1 VSSPP
6 FEDYPDFAKTDEEAA
21 LRFEMAKSIDPF
33 PEIQPSLLNSADIND
48 YVRTTG
54 MLHPFNVK
62 KLKSASYEAGIR
74 GRCIWWDDSG
84 KQHDVWLEEGRD
96 EELTLG
102 PNSITFVQVDSFF
115 RLPDYIGLRFNL
127 KITHVHRGI
136 LLGTGPLVDPGFVGR
151 LLIPLHNLTPNT
163 YRFGRGEGLI
173 WVEFTKTSELPTG
186 GRSVRVTKNELGL
199 SRRGEYISFPR
210 SKWNIQPLDYLRKA
224 SPQSSVRSSIPEA
237 VLRSRDQAETA
248 TRTVK
253 WLTGF
258 GFAGL
263 VVLAITTWALIQDT
277 WRVAD
282 DVRHQLMQGAS
293 GEREQTNKIEELQKR
308 LQSIDKG
315 MTDKI
320 FTLQEQIDKVKVGV
334 NEVRT
339 KPVPVKGQV
348 KQGTSSK

>member
-1 VSSPP
+1 MSSPP
-6 FEDYPDFAKTDEEAA
+6 FEDYPDFARTDEEAA
-21 LRFEMAKSIDPF
+21 RRFELAKSIDPF

-54 MLHPFNVK
+54 MLHPFDIT
-62 KLKSASYEAGIR
+62 KLKSASYEAAIR

-84 KQHDVWLEEGRD
+84 KQCEVWLEEGRD
-96 EELTLG
+96 EEFTLG
-102 PNSITFVQVDSFF
+102 PNSITFVQVEPFF
-115 RLPDYIGLRFNL
+115 RLPDYIALRFNL

-151 LLIPLHNLTPNT
+151 LLIPLHNLTLNT

-173 WVEFTKTSELPTG
+173 WVEFTKTSELPTAA
-186 GRSVRVTKNELGL
+186 RANKNGLGL
-199 SRRGEYISFPR
+199 SRRGEYIPFPR

-253 WLTGF
+253 LLTGF
-258 GFAGL
+258 GVAGL
-263 VVLAITTWALIQDT
+263 VALAITTWALIQDT
-277 WRVAD
+277 WRVVD
-282 DVRHQLMQGAS
+282 DVRHQLMQEVG
-293 GEREQTNKIEELQKR
+293 GEREQTNKIEELQNR
-308 LQSIDKG
+308 LESIDKG

-320 FTLQEQIDKVKVGV
+320 STLQEQVDKVKVGV
-334 NEVRT
+334 NRVRT
-339 KPVPVKGQV
+339 KPVPVKEQV
-348 KQGTSSK
+348 EQGTSSK